1 MADYYPLI
9 SRAVAGLENA
19 SGEARR
25 AMYERARTALIAQ
38 LRSVD
43 PPLSESDITRERLA
57 LEEAVR
63 KVEAEAARRARVDAP
78 PAKSEA
84 KAELAR
90 AEAAKSEAARSEAA
104 RSEAARSEAA
114 RPDAS
119 QDEPA
124 MPDRP
129 HAPKPEAQ
137 RPQGPRPGDALRGPI
152 PRPVSRE
159 GASPSAAAGR
169 GPAAPDPRRPG
180 MPQGRARTTS
190 AQGLRD
196 AVAEADT
203 LGRAAAQANRS
214 ARRTFS
220 AVPEPSQ
227 LDRLEPGMDTRAPHE
242 DYYNETTGEA
252 VRPQPPRPRSPRPE
266 AAAPRKARR
275 PVGGLIKAL
284 ALIGVLLVL
293 VGGGVLAWPRLQPLI
308 ASFTASPPA
317 QQAQKDASPATRP
330 KIPDR
335 VGQPGSQVAPVAQ
348 RAVLYD
354 EDPANPQQGKQ
365 FNGTVVWRLD
375 SVPGAA
381 NQPPE
386 LVIRADVEIPDR
398 KFKMSFSMRRNNDPG
413 LPASHTAELS
423 FQLPPDFEG
432 GAVDNVPG
440 ILMKQ
445 TEQTRGTPLA
455 GLAVKVT
462 DGFFLIGLS
471 NVETDRQRNVQLMKE
486 RAWFDVPMVY
496 ASKRRAILAVEKG
509 SPGERAFADA
519 FQAWGQ

>member
-63 KVEAEAARRARVDAP
+63 KVESEAAKRARVDP
-78 PAKSEA
+78 PPPKSEV

-90 AEAAKSEAARSEAA
+90 AEAARSEAA
-104 RSEAARSEAA
+104 RLETP

-119 QDEPA
+119 QGEPA
-124 MPDRP
+124 MPDRS
-129 HAPKPEAQ
+129 HAPKPEAP

-152 PRPVSRE
+152 PRPPSRE
-159 GASPSAAAGR
+159 GAPAAASR
-169 GPAAPDPRRPG
+169 GPAMPDPRRAG
-180 MPQGRARTTS
+180 QGRQRATS
-190 AQGLRD
+190 TQGLRD

-227 LDRLEPGMDTRAPHE
+227 LDRLEPGTDARAPHD

-266 AAAPRKARR
+266 AAAPHKARR
-275 PVGGLIKAL
+275 SAGGLLKAL
-284 ALIGVLLVL
+284 VLIGCLLVI
-293 VGGGVLAWPRLQPLI
+293 VGGGFVLWPKLQPLI
-308 ASFTASPPA
+308 ASFTSSPA
-317 QQAQKDASPATRP
+317 TQEAQKDASPATRP

-348 RAVLYD
+348 RVVLYD
-354 EDPANPQQGKQ
+354 EDPANAQGKQ
-365 FNGTVVWRLD
+365 YVGTVVWRLD

-432 GAVDNVPG
+432 GSIQNVPG

-486 RAWFDVPMVY
+486 RAWFDVPIVY
-496 ASKRRAILAVEKG
+496 ANNRRAILAVEKG

>member
-63 KVEAEAARRARVDAP
+63 KVEAEAAKRARIDP
-78 PAKSEA
+78 PPPKSEA
-84 KAELAR
+84 KAEFAR
-90 AEAAKSEAARSEAA
+90 AEAEAAKPDGGRPERPDTPRPEA
-104 RSEAARSEAA
+104 AA
-114 RPDAS
+114 RPA
-119 QDEPA
+119 
-124 MPDRP
+124 
-129 HAPKPEAQ
+129 
-137 RPQGPRPGDALRGPI
+137 PQGPRPGDALRGPI
-152 PRPVSRE
+152 PRPAPRE
-159 GASPSAAAGR
+159 GASLSASAAPNRAMGD
-169 GPAAPDPRRPG
+169 APTRRPN
-180 MPQGRARTTS
+180 PPRPRTTS
-190 AQGLRD
+190 EAGFRGMRD

-214 ARRTFS
+214 ARRSFS
-220 AVPEPSQ
+220 AVPDPAQ
-227 LDRLEPGMDTRAPHE
+227 LEPGMDARAPQD

-252 VRPQPPRPRSPRPE
+252 VRPSPPRPRSQRPE
-266 AAAPRKARR
+266 APPRKVKRSA
-275 PVGGLIKAL
+275 GGLLKS
-284 ALIGVLLVL
+284 LIVIGCLLIIA
-293 VGGGVLAWPRLQPLI
+293 GGGIVLWPKLRPMI
-308 ASFTASPPA
+308 SSFMTSAPT
-317 QQAQKDASPATRP
+317 QQAQKDAAPATQP

-348 RAVLYD
+348 RVVLYD
-354 EDPANPQQGKQ
+354 EDPSTPQGKQ
-365 FNGTVVWRLD
+365 YVGTVVWRVD
-375 SVPGAA
+375 QVPGAA

-386 LVIRADVEIPDR
+386 VVIRADVEIPDR

-423 FQLPPDFEG
+423 FQLPPDFDG
-432 GAVDNVPG
+432 GSVSNVPG

-445 TEQTRGTPLA
+445 TEQTRGTALT
-455 GLAVKVT
+455 GIAVKVT

-471 NVETDRQRNVQLMKE
+471 NVDADRARNIQLMKE

-496 ASKRRAILAVEKG
+496 ANNRRAILAVEKG